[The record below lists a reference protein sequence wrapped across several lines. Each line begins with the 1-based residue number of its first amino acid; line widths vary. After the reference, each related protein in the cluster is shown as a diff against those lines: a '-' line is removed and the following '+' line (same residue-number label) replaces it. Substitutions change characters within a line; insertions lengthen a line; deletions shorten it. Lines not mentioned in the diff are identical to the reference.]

1 MLVFLQTPER
11 YQHGGTCRAHLDSHK
26 MFKCILYLRQT
37 LMGLYTDGH
46 EGVLDE
52 AGGEQHSIIEA
63 APHEL
68 KLGEGG

>member
-1 MLVFLQTPER
+1 
-11 YQHGGTCRAHLDSHK
+11 